1 MGRRSILD
9 SEAFGRLKGELDAA
23 AQNLEAEKASAKIH
37 LENLAR
43 KMDAK
48 KARAIVAA
56 KDAGLSDYAIGL
68 ASGHTSHNSRRAL
81 IQWAFDLEAG
91 NA

>member
-1 MGRRSILD
+1 MLD
-9 SEAFGRLKGELDAA
+9 RAEFTTLKSELDYA
-23 AQNLEAEKASAKIH
+23 AQKLEAEKASAKIH

-43 KMDAK
+43 ELDAK

-68 ASGHTSHNSRRAL
+68 ATGHTSHKSRRAL
-81 IQWAFDLEAG
+81 IQWAFEMEAEG
-91 NA
+91 E